1 MPSLSPDVS
10 ILGQARNVTTSTTSQ
25 RNSTVL
31 AAGRYV
37 AIVNGGIVHFRQG
50 SSSVTATTNDLRME
64 DNSVVYFTV
73 PATGATF
80 SYMALIAAAGTPA
93 VYVAGV
99 DEQTAASQP
108 SAWA

>member
-1 MPSLSPDVS
+1 MPSLSSDVS
-10 ILGQARNVTTSTTSQ
+10 IMGQARNVATSTTSQ
-25 RNSTVL
+25 RTSTAL

-50 SSSVTATTNDLRME
+50 TSSVTATTDDLRME

-73 PATGATF
+73 PATGLGF

-93 VYVAGV
+93 VRIAGV
-99 DEQTAASQP
+99 DEQTASSQP
-108 SAWA
+108 STWA